1 MEILI
6 PDLETFE
13 VLRFADKMS
22 RISID
27 EPVIVNA
34 NMGWVR
40 PFGLLYA
47 IATLRELRARFEDI
61 PFQMRIGNSNGVSY
75 AAHMGFFKSVSMSIE
90 YGKEPGAVQ
99 GNDNYI
105 PITMIDTSD
114 LQRQAISRGNF
125 WELGQI
131 IEMES
136 KRLATILSQGNNELT
151 ILLTYIIRE
160 MIRNVPEHAETN
172 VVWLCGQHWRDGTA
186 EIAIMDEGIGI
197 LKSLQKNRVHRQY
210 INDDLAALQSCV
222 KAGISQAFNPQGHPR
237 DDSEWSNSGY
247 GLYVVSRLCS
257 YLNGSFCIAS
267 GCNYLHI
274 DAKESVR
281 VGGTF
286 MNGTAVKMTM
296 SIDKL
301 TDANRAIM
309 QIAQEGQEQA
319 KEIRNAFKQ
328 ASKPSKGIC
337 Y

>member
-1 MEILI
+1 
-6 PDLETFE
+6 
-13 VLRFADKMS
+13 MS
-22 RISID
+22 KIIID

-47 IATLRELRARFEDI
+47 IAALKELRARFKGF
-61 PFQMRIGNSNGVSY
+61 PFQMHIGNSNGVSY

-90 YGKEPGAVQ
+90 YGKEPGAAQ

-105 PITMIDTSD
+105 PITMIDTSA

-125 WELGQI
+125 WELGQT
-131 IEMES
+131 IEFEA
-136 KRLATILSQGNNELT
+136 KRLATILSQGNNELM

-186 EIAIMDEGIGI
+186 EIAIMDAGIGV
-197 LKSLQKNRVHRQY
+197 LKSLQKNQVYRKY
-210 INDDLAALQSCV
+210 INDDATALRSCV
-222 KAGISQAFNPQGHPR
+222 KAGISQAFNPQGYPR
-237 DDSEWSNSGY
+237 DNSEWSNSGY

-274 DAKESVR
+274 DAKGSTR
-281 VGGTF
+281 VGDTF

-301 TDANRAIM
+301 TNANRAIM

-328 ASKPSKGIC
+328 ASRPSKGIC